1 MSDRKPRNVREKVK
15 YDPFGFDKVM
25 KEYIAKNP
33 KKKSKKVIDKKVEPE
48 KPKPKPKQGPPPPPK
63 KRGRPPGAKNKPI
76 KVRSPIRSSE
86 LGRPKLKEPK
96 RIVMPT
102 GRAMDE
108 AITKIQQQLLVRKD
122 KLKKSNGGTM
132 NKQSQ
137 LGARLMHTIDRINR
151 DKSLSKPQKREILKK
166 GLKGIRKIRNMNMG
180 GVMRGRGGTF
190 KGVY

>member
-1 MSDRKPRNVREKVK
+1 MAGRPKGQKAKVTRQKVK
-15 YDPFGFDKVM
+15 FDPFGFDKVM
-25 KEYIAKNP
+25 KDFMAKP
-33 KKKSKKVIDKKVEPE
+33 KEEKKLDEKKVKDTSNYKGRKK
-48 KPKPKPKQGPPPPPK
+48 GS
-63 KRGRPPGAKNKPI
+63 KNKP
-76 KVRSPIRSSE
+76 KKPPR
-86 LGRPKLKEPK
+86 K
-96 RIVMPT
+96 IVMPT
-102 GRAMDE
+102 GRDMDE
-108 AITKIQQQLLVRKD
+108 AITKIQQQLLVKKD

-166 GLKGIRKIRNMNMG
+166 GLKGIRKSRNMNMG

>member
-1 MSDRKPRNVREKVK
+1 MAGRPKGQKAKVTRQKVK
-15 YDPFGFDKVM
+15 FDPFGFDKVM
-25 KEYIAKNP
+25 KDFMAKP
-33 KKKSKKVIDKKVEPE
+33 KEEKKLDEKKVKDTSNYKGRKKGSKN
-48 KPKPKPKQGPPPPPK
+48 KPKPPRK
-63 KRGRPPGAKNKPI
+63 
-76 KVRSPIRSSE
+76 
-86 LGRPKLKEPK
+86 
-96 RIVMPT
+96 IVMPT
-102 GRAMDE
+102 GRAMDD
-108 AITKIQQQLLVRKD
+108 AITKIQQQLLIKKD